1 MNAAASDKTTA
12 TAPMPPTAGSVSS
25 SRMVATMGAIG
36 VACGILIVLTF
47 QLTLPRIT
55 SNKIAALEKAIFE
68 VVPGAEKK
76 TTFKL
81 DGDTLVPL
89 EGEDEAAVKYYA
101 CYGGDNR
108 LVGVAMEASGQGFAD
123 IIKVL
128 YGYSPGK
135 EAVVGIKVLESKET
149 PGLGDKIEKD
159 PNFIANFDSL
169 DVRLNA
175 GGTEMANPIVLV
187 KPGQKTDMYQIESI
201 TGATISSRAITN
213 ILSAST
219 AVTVPVITQNLQALE
234 NGAN

>member
-1 MNAAASDKTTA
+1 
-12 TAPMPPTAGSVSS
+12 MPPAAGSVSS
-25 SRMVATMGAIG
+25 VRMVSTMGAIG
-36 VACGILIVLTF
+36 IACGILIVLTF

-55 SNKIAALEKAIFE
+55 ANKIAALEKAIFE

-76 TTFKL
+76 VTFKL
-81 DGDTLVPL
+81 DDGRLAVL
-89 EGEDEAAVKYYA
+89 EGEDEDAVKYYA
-101 CYGGDNR
+101 CYSGDNQ

-169 DVRLNA
+169 DVRLDS
-175 GGTEMANPIVLV
+175 GGDGIVNPITLV
-187 KPGQKTDMYQIESI
+187 KPGKKTDMWQIEAI

-234 NGAN
+234 EGAN

>member
-1 MNAAASDKTTA
+1 MDAAASNKA
-12 TAPMPPTAGSVSS
+12 TAAMPPAAGSVSGF
-25 SRMVATMGAIG
+25 RMVATMGAIG

-55 SNKIAALEKAIFE
+55 ANKIAALEKAIFE

-76 TTFKL
+76 VTFKL
-81 DGDTLVPL
+81 DGDALVPL
-89 EGEDEAAVKYYA
+89 EGENEAAVKYYA
-101 CYGGDNR
+101 CYGQDDR

-128 YGYSPGK
+128 YGYSPSK

-169 DVRLNA
+169 DVRLDT
-175 GGTEMANPIVLV
+175 GGSDMINPIVLV
-187 KPGQKTDMYQIESI
+187 KPGQKTEMYQIESI

-213 ILSAST
+213 LLSAST
-219 AVTVPVITQNLQALE
+219 AVTVPVITQNLRALE